1 MVAAAVL
8 WSVVAAAS
16 FAAIAG
22 KATGT
27 TGDPSGLGD
36 LFVGIAAMVAAVSA
50 WWNSRKSNKALGPPN
65 GSTVQQRQERIEDVL
80 IELHALFEYQRVR
93 NHDVLNHLTAL
104 RSSTPLVIDVCER
117 LLAKLRE
124 EG

>member
-1 MVAAAVL
+1 MVTAAVL
-8 WSVVAAAS
+8 WSVVSAAS

-27 TGDPSGLGD
+27 TGASDVGN